1 MALSEQRKKELD
13 LIAQQKKP
21 SGLSEQRKR
30 ELDAIAQSRTT
41 TTPKG
46 GGFVKDAIGDV
57 KETFG
62 ALRGTVAK
70 TKEEIDKIAVGE
82 LAGEQGKLRSFGQ
95 AVGNVAGGISS
106 GFGDLIKGAVK
117 TVLPQSAEDNLKEN
131 ISKGVQSII
140 PVAQKIDQALGSP
153 AGTFYKNYTSL
164 DDKSK
169 RDVKALLGISQFAT
183 DLATFGTSKKVAD
196 VAVEKTADVIG
207 SGVQK
212 GRGAIEDV
220 KQSLQSIPEQPI
232 IQGTLQK
239 GQELAERV
247 PRGVEKIREATIK
260 SAQKAEAIKNA
271 PEPVAKAI
279 KSDLDQR
286 IIDVVTN
293 PKNPEDVAN
302 YKKMVDIAENGNT
315 KLGNTKRPE
324 IVAGEVASDQ
334 YKLIEDYRKAVGKQI
349 EKEVNNLSLGK
360 VNMEDDI
367 LNLMETLEKEGVE
380 VVSKGKLN
388 FKNANFSKQQ
398 ESKIQ
403 ELWELTTKSGFNLTP
418 YQIYR
423 KDQLF
428 SQLKRETRFSEVGDV
443 LIQTDEGKKNLFD
456 VFRDVYNNKL
466 NEVNPKIKEL
476 NTKYGEVR
484 RLVDDIED
492 SIVKGGKFDA
502 TKNTDKAVFAQTN
515 LRRILSDAQ
524 SAGAYTE
531 ILSKMDELARTLGYS
546 GSSAEDMIAF
556 ATELRKLFPDAIPQT
571 SFTGINRNI
580 FSSVLEKVV
589 NTGKPELV
597 DQQKALKELLD
608 YLLK

>member
-1 MALSEQRKKELD
+1 MRLTWLHLE
-13 LIAQQKKP
+13 
-21 SGLSEQRKR
+21 
-30 ELDAIAQSRTT
+30 
-41 TTPKG
+41 
-46 GGFVKDAIGDV
+46 
-57 KETFG
+57 
-62 ALRGTVAK
+62 
-70 TKEEIDKIAVGE
+70 
-82 LAGEQGKLRSFGQ
+82 
-95 AVGNVAGGISS
+95 
-106 GFGDLIKGAVK
+106 
-117 TVLPQSAEDNLKEN
+117 PQ
-131 ISKGVQSII
+131 
-140 PVAQKIDQALGSP
+140 
-153 AGTFYKNYTSL
+153 
-164 DDKSK
+164 
-169 RDVKALLGISQFAT
+169 
-183 DLATFGTSKKVAD
+183 KKVAD

-207 SGVQK
+207 SGVQRGK
-212 GRGAIEDV
+212 GAIQDV